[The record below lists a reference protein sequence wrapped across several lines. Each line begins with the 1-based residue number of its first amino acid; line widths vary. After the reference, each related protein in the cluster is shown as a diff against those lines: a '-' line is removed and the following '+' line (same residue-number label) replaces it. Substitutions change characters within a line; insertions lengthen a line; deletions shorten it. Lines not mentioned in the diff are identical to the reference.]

1 MDRIREEGYVLSL
14 QNREKL
20 QIYIAKTLRRL
31 QNISKQIT
39 HLQGDHRLKVSFFIG
54 SLYGGGAERVV
65 SILANHFCKRGWDVE
80 VALMLENKVEY
91 PLDPKIKVIDL
102 TQSSKSYVINL
113 LPWVLGV
120 RRYVKTA
127 RPDRIISFIGRVN
140 VLVLTSTIGSSVPV
154 IISERNDIN
163 SDGRGKIMRLL
174 CNTIYPLAA
183 AIVFQTKYQ
192 QSCFPRYLAQK
203 SYIIKNP
210 IKVDVT
216 AVETDEMTI
225 ISAGR
230 LSPQKNQ
237 MLMIEAVSML
247 HEEFPKLKLEIY
259 GDGTLRDSLL
269 SAIEQNNLNDCVFLR
284 GNVKNIHERM
294 AAARLFLMTSEFE
307 GMPNALLEAMAIG
320 LPCITTDYPGAEEI
334 IQNETNGLVV
344 PRNDAK
350 ALADA
355 IRKVLEDNVLE
366 KKIRQNALF
375 SSELYREEE
384 VFKQWDAIVKAGK
397 S

>member
-1 MDRIREEGYVLSL
+1 
-14 QNREKL
+14 
-20 QIYIAKTLRRL
+20 
-31 QNISKQIT
+31 
-39 HLQGDHRLKVSFFIG
+39 
-54 SLYGGGAERVV
+54 
-65 SILANHFCKRGWDVE
+65 
-80 VALMLENKVEY
+80 
-91 PLDPKIKVIDL
+91 
-102 TQSSKSYVINL
+102 
-113 LPWVLGV
+113 
-120 RRYVKTA
+120 
-127 RPDRIISFIGRVN
+127 
-140 VLVLTSTIGSSVPV
+140 
-154 IISERNDIN
+154 
-163 SDGRGKIMRLL
+163 
-174 CNTIYPLAA
+174 LAA

-269 SAIEQNNLNDCVFLR
+269 SDIEQNNLNDCVFLG
-284 GNVKNIHERM
+284 GNVGDIHERM

-384 VFKQWDAIVKAGK
+384 VFKQWDAIVKAEKIDIYFQPWFTYNVSFMTGGDAIMRILDFIILK
-397 S
+397 VCRSIPDKLWIQFLYLKHMQRLCNFRNPKTFNDKIQWLKLYDQRSEHTAMVDKYLVKEYIKEKIGEQYVIPVIACWIELRILISRSCQTNLS